1 MTLNGKNLKTVERI
15 SLTDMDVS
23 RRDER
28 SGEMC
33 PECGIDMLI
42 GEAESAG
49 VCTECYFIL
58 LDMGDY
64 E

>member
-1 MTLNGKNLKTVERI
+1 MTLNWKDLKMAEGNP
-15 SLTDMDVS
+15 LTDADVS
-23 RRDER
+23 RRNER
-28 SGEMC
+28 SSEMC
-33 PECGIDMLI
+33 PECGNNMTI

-58 LDMGDY
+58 LDVGDY